1 MYEAFY
7 GFKEK
12 PFSMLPDPGFLYL
25 STKHQAA
32 LTLLEYGLL
41 NQVGFCVISGEPG
54 AGKTTILRALLERV
68 GDDMTVG
75 LITNTHQSF
84 GGLLDWVLSAFDL
97 HRPNLTH
104 VEMHQIF
111 MEFLIEE
118 YGKGHTVLLIVD
130 EAQNMKADALEE
142 LRMLSNINSE
152 KDQLMQVVLAGQP
165 ALKETLKLPD
175 LMQFA
180 QRVAV
185 DYHLD
190 SLSLEETCGYI
201 QHRLKK
207 AGAKRDVFTPA
218 ACERIFN
225 YSGGTPRL
233 INLLCETVMVYGFAD
248 QQEMIDVDLVDEMVL
263 ERMKYSVVPIVNRDV
278 ASQDNTEASK
288 ELEKNFPWMATL
300 EEDEDSVSRTSTLAH
315 AAEPD
320 SSQAVVE
327 QQRKA
332 EIVAAEKEG
341 EGLPSVGSVEEP
353 EHPAAADMQDQHKS
367 QQIVNEKKPQPAP
380 SSLASVEKEI
390 TSSKADTAVKVTDG
404 SRASR
409 KRLIIY
415 GVIALIIGAAL
426 IVFAMTLENYGPP
439 GGTDAADDTADEQAL
454 KLQREQDE
462 KKFRQLQIEAETLK
476 RERDAAIEKAEAE
489 RLANEQA
496 EKKAAEAAAL
506 AAKAA
511 AEKTRAEELKRVEAA
526 KRREREAKQ
535 AEAKAR
541 EAAERARLEAAR
553 LEEQKRIMQIRLEEE
568 RQLKELQEARRL
580 ELERQEAE
588 RLQRLA
594 AEEQARKVAADEAA
608 AKAAE
613 EAKKISA
620 ECSGPTARFKST
632 CR

>member
-1 MYEAFY
+1 
-7 GFKEK
+7 
-12 PFSMLPDPGFLYL
+12 
-25 STKHQAA
+25 
-32 LTLLEYGLL
+32 
-41 NQVGFCVISGEPG
+41 
-54 AGKTTILRALLERV
+54 
-68 GDDMTVG
+68 
-75 LITNTHQSF
+75 
-84 GGLLDWVLSAFDL
+84 
-97 HRPNLTH
+97 
-104 VEMHQIF
+104 
-111 MEFLIEE
+111 
-118 YGKGHTVLLIVD
+118 
-130 EAQNMKADALEE
+130 
-142 LRMLSNINSE
+142 
-152 KDQLMQVVLAGQP
+152 
-165 ALKETLKLPD
+165 
-175 LMQFA
+175 
-180 QRVAV
+180 
-185 DYHLD
+185 
-190 SLSLEETCGYI
+190 
-201 QHRLKK
+201 
-207 AGAKRDVFTPA
+207 
-218 ACERIFN
+218 
-225 YSGGTPRL
+225 
-233 INLLCETVMVYGFAD
+233 
-248 QQEMIDVDLVDEMVL
+248 
-263 ERMKYSVVPIVNRDV
+263 VPIVNRDV

-300 EEDEDSVSRTSTLAH
+300 EEDEDSVSRTSALAH

-353 EHPAAADMQDQHKS
+353 EHPAAADMLDQHKS

-380 SSLASVEKEI
+380 PSPASVEKEI
-390 TSSKADTAVKVTDG
+390 TSSKAVKVADG

-426 IVFAMTLENYGPP
+426 IVFAMALENYGPP
-439 GGTDAADDTADEQAL
+439 GGTDAADDAAAKQAL
-454 KLQREQDE
+454 KFQREQDE

-594 AEEQARKVAADEAA
+594 AEEQARKLAADEAA